1 MIEPVADLHRK
12 LRWRCRR
19 GMQELD
25 VMLLRWL
32 EQGWPEADEAQRR
45 AFARLLELEDDLL
58 WDWLGGQIRPDDGLA
73 VIVDEIRALKPRS
86 PRH

>member
-1 MIEPVADLHRK
+1 MTNQTADLQRK

-32 EQGWPEADEAQRR
+32 DDAWLEADEAQRR
-45 AFARLLELEDDLL
+45 AFARLLEFEDDLL
-58 WDWLGGQIRPDDGLA
+58 WDWLGGQTRPDDGLNT
-73 VIVDEIRALKPRS
+73 IVDEIRALSFSS
-86 PRH
+86 PEH